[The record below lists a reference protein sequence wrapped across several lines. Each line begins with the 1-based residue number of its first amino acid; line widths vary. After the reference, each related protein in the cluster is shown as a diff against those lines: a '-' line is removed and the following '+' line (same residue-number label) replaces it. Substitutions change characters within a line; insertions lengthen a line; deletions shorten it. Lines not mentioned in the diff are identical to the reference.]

1 MNKRFAFILFTLA
14 ALLAFSRCAVRSDAA
29 DNYTFSWDISAE
41 NHTGESNDHY
51 SKDRKHRGMSVFH
64 WRQEDM
70 NESANQLIKNN
81 IEWVAIIPFLYQRS
95 DTTKILR
102 PSGKEGN
109 WTRYDSVHIGAMK
122 VMHDRGLHTMLKPH
136 IWMSEGWRSDI
147 ELESDTEWDTWFN
160 SYEEQMLHY
169 AMLAEYTGAELF
181 CIGTELR
188 SSIINQPER
197 WDQFITNVKKIY
209 GGKLCYAANWDGEY
223 EKVKFWD
230 RMDYI
235 GLQAYFPLTDNAS
248 PSLMEIQ
255 DGWDQHIKL
264 LEKLSKQHNK
274 PILFTET
281 GYRSHNTATIR
292 PWEWNNY
299 EEIDS
304 NSLSLTTQ
312 NLAYEALFRKLWHRE
327 WFAGVYFW
335 QWHNT
340 SKEGNTREST
350 DFTPRYKP
358 AENTMAKWYGKSTK

>member
-1 MNKRFAFILFTLA
+1 
-14 ALLAFSRCAVRSDAA
+14 
-29 DNYTFSWDISAE
+29 
-41 NHTGESNDHY
+41 
-51 SKDRKHRGMSVFH
+51 
-64 WRQEDM
+64 
-70 NESANQLIKNN
+70 
-81 IEWVAIIPFLYQRS
+81 
-95 DTTKILR
+95 
-102 PSGKEGN
+102 
-109 WTRYDSVHIGAMK
+109 MK

-147 ELESDTEWDTWFN
+147 ELES
-160 SYEEQMLHY
+160 
-169 AMLAEYTGAELF
+169 
-181 CIGTELR
+181 
-188 SSIINQPER
+188 
-197 WDQFITNVKKIY
+197 
-209 GGKLCYAANWDGEY
+209 
-223 EKVKFWD
+223 
-230 RMDYI
+230 
-235 GLQAYFPLTDNAS
+235 
-248 PSLMEIQ
+248 MEIQ